1 MNWHILRSE
10 EGRGFVSKRIFWIIV
25 DLQMMVFGSVFY
37 DNHGKIKRLSTMD
50 EILNLGY
57 GILWKESIKKQ

>member
-25 DLQMMVFGSVFY
+25 DLQMMILGKVFY
-37 DNHGKIKRLSTMD
+37 EDYGVVKRLLTMD

-57 GILWKESIKKQ
+57 GILWKGTKE

>member
-10 EGRGFVSKRIFWIIV
+10 ESRGFVSKRIFWILV
-25 DLQMMVFGSVFY
+25 DLQMMIFGKVFY
-37 DNHGKIKRLSTMD
+37 EDYGAVKRLLSMD

-57 GILWKESIKKQ
+57 GILWKDTRG